1 MQNTKNISTPIKIP
15 TVSPTQTITLPPPK
29 KINKAS
35 SNKSANKNNDRTT
48 LQVSNEMFD
57 PNNASPNTEFIQLL
71 KHRMNVYYEHE
82 VCMFS

>member
-1 MQNTKNISTPIKIP
+1 MLKTKSIPIPIPASST
-15 TVSPTQTITLPPPK
+15 TQTISLPSPK
-29 KINKAS
+29 KLNRIS
-35 SNKSANKNNDRTT
+35 SSGNIANKKVDRNS

-57 PNNASPNTEFIQLL
+57 PNNASPNTEFMQLL